1 MTGMAIDDKMPVS
14 PHPRSGDRFITVG
27 PENEVQEL
35 YLPGKKDG
43 EIERRGILPA
53 RFVPM
58 TVANAG
64 KEKAP

>member
-1 MTGMAIDDKMPVS
+1 V
-14 PHPRSGDRFITVG
+14 R
-27 PENEVQEL
+27 EL

-43 EIERRGILPA
+43 EIERRGILQA

-58 TVANAG
+58 TGANVG